1 MSGVRSWDRF
11 AEGLP
16 DPQEAPVA
24 ADREERG
31 GEIYRY
37 EEVYDTQVGLFHK
50 ECLADYCRRLG
61 LEEDDLDPVVIQADD
76 EAPAWADYSPS
87 SRVLWH
93 PTAARAAAPPSRAR
107 TIPTK

>member
-1 MSGVRSWDRF
+1 MFGARSWDRF

-16 DPQEAPVA
+16 DPQEAPIVA
-24 ADREERG
+24 GCEGCG

-50 ECLADYCRRLG
+50 CCLADYCRRLG

-76 EAPAWADYSPS
+76 KVPPWAD
-87 SRVLWH
+87 
-93 PTAARAAAPPSRAR
+93 
-107 TIPTK
+107 